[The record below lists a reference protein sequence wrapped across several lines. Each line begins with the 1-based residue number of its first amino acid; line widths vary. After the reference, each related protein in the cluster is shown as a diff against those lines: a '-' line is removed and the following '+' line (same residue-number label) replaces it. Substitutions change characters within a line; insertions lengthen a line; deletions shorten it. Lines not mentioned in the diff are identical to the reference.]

1 MLYLTPPL
9 FYDKDGKQNYGVVSK
24 EGTFSQRPTG
34 TYPYVVLYT
43 ATDRDGETYRLE
55 ANTDG
60 SVSSNW
66 VSIGS
71 GGSGGTVLSELNS
84 MDVLYNFDTEGMII
98 QNDSGFRMKAD
109 GRLVFNNGDLTLIT
123 TICTFSLPLKATNGI
138 VAEISDDK
146 KSIELSAE
154 LYLHRIYIS
163 ESGSA
168 VVRFELLTRSATQL
182 TYTDIASLLNGK
194 FNTATGYAGKDP
206 SMPPEFGNSVY
217 CVNADP
223 GVIWAINQNGQAIE
237 LEQANVT
244 ITDTVTQI

>member
-9 FYDKDGKQNYGVVSK
+9 FYDKDGKRNYGVVSQ

-71 GGSGGTVLSELNS
+71 GGSGGTVLTVLNLLALLTKGITTITQG
-84 MDVLYNFDTEGMII
+84 DD
-98 QNDSGFRMKAD
+98 GFTLWGYA
-109 GRLVFNNGDLTLIT
+109 GLTFNNGDLLLEKYTNGASIK
-123 TICTFSLPLKATNGI
+123 FPLKATGGI
-138 VAEISDDK
+138 VAKVSDGQF
-146 KSIELSAE
+146 IELSSE

-163 ESGSA
+163 DSGSA
-168 VVRFELLTRSATQL
+168 LVRFELLTRSATQL

-206 SMPPEFGNSVY
+206 SMPPDFGTSVY
-217 CVNADP
+217 CVKANP
-223 GVIWAINQNGQAIE
+223 GVIYAINQNGQTIE

-244 ITDTVTQI
+244 ITDTVEQI

>member
-71 GGSGGTVLSELNS
+71 GGSGGTVLSELNAI
-84 MDVLYNFDTEGMII
+84 DVLSSFDTEGIII
-98 QNDSGFRMKAD
+98 QDESGFRMKAN
-109 GRLVFNNGDLTLIT
+109 GRLVFNNGGLILTT
-123 TICTFSLPLKATNGI
+123 TMSTSTLPLKATNGI

-154 LYLHRIYIS
+154 LYLHKIYINKQS
-163 ESGSA
+163 QEPYINLEIEIYNRSSTPFTYDTLVSYLNTSGQRIATGTKRQGDQISVVTNVIAPESTIMA
-168 VVRFELLTRSATQL
+168 VVDFT
-182 TYTDIASLLNGK
+182 N
-194 FNTATGYAGKDP
+194 
-206 SMPPEFGNSVY
+206 
-217 CVNADP
+217 
-223 GVIWAINQNGQAIE
+223 IE

-244 ITDTVTQI
+244 ITDNVEQI